1 MKCVLVQSYIVKL
14 RMFTSVDTLADKYC
28 FIEDL
33 YKHVVLFAYIRCLC
47 LKYALG
53 IQCNNN
59 YSTFSLLSN
68 LSLSLSPFLSL
79 SHEKQLVRAYIY

>member
-1 MKCVLVQSYIVKL
+1 MKCVFVQSYIVKL

-33 YKHVVLFAYIRCLC
+33 YTCNSVCINIRCLC

-59 YSTFSLLSN
+59 YSIFSLLSN
-68 LSLSLSPFLSL
+68 LSLSLS
-79 SHEKQLVRAYIY
+79 